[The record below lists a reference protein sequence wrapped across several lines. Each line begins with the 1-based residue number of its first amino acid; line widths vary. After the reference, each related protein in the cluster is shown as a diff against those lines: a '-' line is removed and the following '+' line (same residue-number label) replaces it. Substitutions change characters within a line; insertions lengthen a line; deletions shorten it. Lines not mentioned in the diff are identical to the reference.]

1 MTQRRRVVERKR
13 ETMKMCLC
21 CFHINS
27 CSVCFTVKPRR
38 CVGTVADEA
47 AAQREEES
55 LLPHKLHCEAAMNVQ
70 ETRGQTSRKPE
81 KSV

>member
-1 MTQRRRVVERKR
+1 MLFSHSFVFFVFSLLNLVDVT
-13 ETMKMCLC
+13 
-21 CFHINS
+21 
-27 CSVCFTVKPRR
+27 
-38 CVGTVADEA
+38 DEA

-55 LLPHKLHCEAAMNVQ
+55 LLPNKLHCEAAMNVQ